1 MFNCMIDI
9 IIYAKFLCKFLSSQI
24 NCSLK
29 TYDANAKTFMCI
41 YVKMLDKKSSVNVQ
55 KEVDFVVNEG
65 DKNSIFSHR

>member
-41 YVKMLDKKSSVNVQ
+41 YVKMLDKNKRRVIINI
-55 KEVDFVVNEG
+55 KFETNML
-65 DKNSIFSHR
+65 